1 MGGAG
6 RDVRRTAPLMGVT
19 MISIPSLW
27 LPILL
32 SSVVVFF
39 ASWLIHMLLPY
50 HRTDFARV
58 PSEDDVQDALRKY
71 NIPPGDYMVPHAGG
85 PEGMKNPDFQAKIK
99 KGPVVVMTVFG
110 PAAMNMGSSL
120 VQWFVYLLVVG
131 VLVSYITS
139 RALPVGAPY
148 LEVFRFAG
156 CTAFI
161 AYSIALWQDS
171 IWYRRKWSTT
181 VKNTFDGLV
190 YGLLTAGIFGW
201 LWPK

>member
-1 MGGAG
+1 MGGKEM
-6 RDVRRTAPLMGVT
+6 V
-19 MISIPSLW
+19 SIPSLW

-58 PSEDDVQDALRKY
+58 PSEDEVQDALRKF
-71 NIPPGDYMVPHAGG
+71 NLPPGDYMLPHAGG
-85 PEGMKNPDFQAKIK
+85 PEGMKSPDFQAKIK

-131 VLVSYITS
+131 VLVAYVAG
-139 RALPVGAPY
+139 RALVVGAPY

-171 IWYRRKWSTT
+171 IWYKRKWSTT

>member
-1 MGGAG
+1 M
-6 RDVRRTAPLMGVT
+6 V
-19 MISIPSLW
+19 SILSLCV
-27 LPILL
+27 PILV
-32 SSVVVFF
+32 SAVIVFF

>member
-1 MGGAG
+1 M
-6 RDVRRTAPLMGVT
+6 T
-19 MISIPSLW
+19 SIPSLW

-50 HRTDFARV
+50 HRTDFGRA
-58 PSEDDVQDALRKY
+58 PSEDEVQDALRKF
-71 NIPPGDYMVPHAGG
+71 NIPPGDYMVPSACG
-85 PEGMKNPDFQAKIK
+85 PEGMKSPDFQAKIK
-99 KGPVVVMTVFG
+99 KGPVLVMTVFG
-110 PAAMNMGSSL
+110 PAAMNMGASL

-131 VLVSYITS
+131 VLVAYVTG
-139 RALPVGAPY
+139 RALPAGAPY

-171 IWYRRKWSTT
+171 IWYKRKWSTT

-190 YGLLTAGIFGW
+190 YGLLTAGFFGW